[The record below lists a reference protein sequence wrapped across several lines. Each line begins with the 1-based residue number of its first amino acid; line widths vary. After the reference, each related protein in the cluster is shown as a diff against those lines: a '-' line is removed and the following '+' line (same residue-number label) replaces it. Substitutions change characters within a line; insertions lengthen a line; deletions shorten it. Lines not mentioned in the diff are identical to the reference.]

1 MGSCSWCGRQFPKT
15 RATRKYCTP
24 KCKTNACLGRKPT
37 RIRAADVA
45 ALYALLE
52 AEFVSADELRDRLRA
67 ILVPESEPLPLVNG
81 RAIIPGM
88 D

>member
-1 MGSCSWCGRQFPKT
+1 MGNCSWCGRQFPKT

-24 KCKTNACLGRKPT
+24 RCKTNACLGRKPS

-45 ALYALLE
+45 ALYELLE
-52 AEFVSADELRDRLRA
+52 EEFPSAAALQERLRTILA
-67 ILVPESEPLPLVNG
+67 PESDAVPLVEGRPLVPRL
-81 RAIIPGM
+81 